1 MFKGVVLSARIELAT
16 SSLPRTRST
25 TELRQQSILPRHISL
40 TKGGCA
46 RKQTPSLGKIHPKRC
61 LSDYF
66 LISWTPKGCRAT
78 RFWHIFLANL
88 VIRIQAD
95 GIAMLFRCV
104 RGKENQ

>member
-1 MFKGVVLSARIELAT
+1 MIKGVVLSARIELAT

-46 RKQTPSLGKIHPKRC
+46 TTQTPSLKKIHPKRS

-66 LISWTPKGCRAT
+66 LIGWTPKGCRT
-78 RFWHIFLANL
+78 PRFWHIDLANL
-88 VIRIQAD
+88 ANLIQAER
-95 GIAMLFRCV
+95 IAMLFRCV
-104 RGKENQ
+104 RGKETQ